1 MTEPHPQ
8 RCETCKSFEVSPVI
22 DSCPN
27 EDYCGKSGCTI
38 TTSIWEWIKIHGCA
52 SHSSQ
57 PVPDGE
63 KCCITCINVPCKI
76 LDRVPCPRQENP
88 CEDNGCTDI
97 ENCDEICQHSRI
109 YSPIQMQEG
118 KKAAVKAERERLLG
132 LIATYCA
139 CNGIEERIIGG
150 DRFYEVEGTF
160 SLPDFLNYIASL
172 RGGEQK

>member
-1 MTEPHPQ
+1 MTASKQEPQ
-8 RCETCKSFEVSPVI
+8 RCWHECVCKEYRAWYLNAVHVDEPCADTLTCEHFCEH
-22 DSCPN
+22 D
-27 EDYCGKSGCTI
+27 T
-38 TTSIWEWIKIHGCA
+38 
-52 SHSSQ
+52 SQ

-118 KKAAVKAERERLLG
+118 KKAAVKAERERVVRRFHDAAELGVRELLDA
-132 LIATYCA
+132 LDY
-139 CNGIEERIIGG
+139 EEQ
-150 DRFYEVEGTF
+150 
-160 SLPDFLNYIASL
+160 SL
-172 RGGEQK
+172 RGGEQR